1 MQPLDSQYQHKAI
14 QERCNSSWEE
24 KCIYRWGGNVA
35 HSFVVDTPPPTVSGV
50 LHMGHVFSYCHTDFI
65 ARYQRMLGKDVFYP
79 IGFDDN
85 GLPTE
90 RLVEKVKNL
99 KATQMDRQEFTEI
112 CREISHAFRVQF
124 KNLFRQ
130 LGISYDWTLEYHTAS
145 KEVAKLSQASFMDL
159 FLKEQLYRQQQP
171 ILWDPVDCTAIA
183 HAEVEEKELPSA
195 MNTISF
201 LTVVG
206 EEIRIATTRPEL
218 IPACVA
224 VLFNPKD
231 SRYTHLQGNLAIVPV
246 GGRQV
251 RLLPDDRVRIDKG
264 TGLVMCCTFGDET
277 DVYWWRTHK
286 LDTKIIVDRKGCLGD
301 LEDSVPNP
309 QISSLQFNGMHVQK
323 ARKAICE
330 SLEQAGLLVFQE
342 PIVHAVKCAE
352 RSGAPLEIL
361 LNHQWFVKIV
371 EHKEA
376 LLKQVGKVHWHPD
389 NMRKRMEIWIEN
401 LNWDWCISRQRYFGV
416 PFPVWYSKREHELGK
431 VLLPTADALPVNPL
445 HDLPEGYDR
454 DEVIPEVDI
463 MDTWATSS
471 ISPQFFTKS
480 VGEVLHDKQNY
491 GLFPSDLR
499 AQSHE
504 IIRSWA
510 FYTILKSYHHS
521 KEIPWKNIMISGWC
535 LADDKT
541 KMSKSKG
548 NAMDPEKVLD
558 LYGADSVRYW
568 AAKSRLG
575 ADTVFS
581 EEVLKTGKRL
591 VTKVWNASKF
601 VSTFLSDKHPSLSH
615 AKVSTDLWILSRLH
629 KVVASCTESF
639 ELFGYC
645 TVLNCIEEFFWK
657 DCCNNYLELVKHRAY
672 KHGTAEE
679 YTSAVSTLHCVLE
692 TLLLLLAP
700 FLPYVTE
707 EIYGTLYGES
717 IHNKKWPDATNIPYD
732 DALEHYGNT
741 AVSVID
747 EVRKAKTQAQVS
759 VKHPV
764 EALTIEGLA
773 ADFPKSMIEDLKHV
787 CCVTHLRLVESAS
800 KDLKVSVTLEAPNG
814 GTEDIKNTESA
825 S

>member
-1 MQPLDSQYQHKAI
+1 MQPLDGQYQHKTI
-14 QERCNSSWEE
+14 QEKCNSSWEE
-24 KCIYRWGGNVA
+24 KRIYRWGGNVA

-99 KATQMDRQEFTEI
+99 KATLMDRQEFTEI
-112 CREISHAFRVQF
+112 CREVSREFRVQF
-124 KNLFRQ
+124 KNLFKQ

-145 KEVAKLSQASFMDL
+145 KEVTKLSQASFMDL

-183 HAEVEEKELPSA
+183 HAEVEEKELPST

-201 LTVVG
+201 HTVTG

-224 VLFNPKD
+224 VFFNPED
-231 SRYTHLQGNLAIVPV
+231 SRYTHLQGSMAIVPV

-251 RLLPDDRVRIDKG
+251 RLLPDDKVLTDKG

-277 DVYWWRTHK
+277 DVHWWRTHK
-286 LDTKIIVDRKGCLGD
+286 LDTKIIVDRKGCLSD

-309 QISSLQFNGMHVQK
+309 QISALKFNGMHVQK

-330 SLEQAGLLVFQE
+330 SLEQAGLLISQE
-342 PIVHAVKCAE
+342 PIVHTVKCAE

-361 LNHQWFVKIV
+361 LNHQWFVRIV

-376 LLKQVGKVHWHPD
+376 LLKQVGKVRWHPD
-389 NMRKRMEIWIEN
+389 SMRKRMEIWIEN
-401 LNWDWCISRQRYFGV
+401 LDWDWCISRQRYFGV

-431 VLLPTADALPVNPL
+431 VLLPTADALPVDPL
-445 HDLPEGYDR
+445 HDLPEGYSR
-454 DEVIPEVDI
+454 DEVIPEMDI

-480 VGEVLHDKQNY
+480 VGEVLHNQQHC

-601 VSTFLSDKHPSLSH
+601 ASTFLSDEHPSLSH
-615 AKVSTDLWILSRLH
+615 ATVSTDLWILSRLH
-629 KVVASCTESF
+629 KVVTSCTESF

-645 TVLNCIEEFFWK
+645 AVLNCIEEFFWK

-672 KHGTAEE
+672 KHGSTEE
-679 YTSAVSTLHCVLE
+679 YTSAVSTLH
-692 TLLLLLAP
+692 
-700 FLPYVTE
+700 
-707 EIYGTLYGES
+707 
-717 IHNKKWPDATNIPYD
+717 
-732 DALEHYGNT
+732 
-741 AVSVID
+741 
-747 EVRKAKTQAQVS
+747 
-759 VKHPV
+759 
-764 EALTIEGLA
+764 
-773 ADFPKSMIEDLKHV
+773 
-787 CCVTHLRLVESAS
+787 
-800 KDLKVSVTLEAPNG
+800 
-814 GTEDIKNTESA
+814 
-825 S
+825 